1 MLSSLSSLISSNVHK
16 VESAYSSKGIPFPSL
31 DTPYQPGPFDND
43 PDVLEASR
51 LIVAAA
57 AQLVAMLRLPMDTL
71 YEYASGMQ
79 MTASLGLMVDTDVPD
94 LLKEA
99 GPGGLHVDEIGQA
112 IDVDSSRLARVLR
125 HLATRHVFKEVAP
138 NIFANNRV
146 SSVLT
151 KSRSLKELRADKI
164 SKYDDASG
172 AALIGHYGDEV
183 MKATSYMSEFLQDTR
198 GFPTPFSL
206 AFKLDG
212 TVWQWYKKQENEWRH
227 RRFRAIFKDS
237 FDQFSPSSLIDV
249 HPWGSLERDSVVVDV
264 GGNVGP
270 IARFLESS
278 FPHLRYVVQDLP
290 NVICQAP
297 KFWEKESPQALV
309 DGRVVLQEHSFFDP
323 QPVKG
328 AAVYLMRFILHDWP
342 DKDCIEILTH
352 LRAAAAP
359 QSRLVVSEVMMQ
371 HACAEPYGPSLPP
384 APLLANLGIARGG
397 MATLMDLHVMTM
409 ADGQERTRQH
419 YAELGRKTGWKLESS
434 KL

>member
-1 MLSSLSSLISSNVHK
+1 MLSSLSFLISSNVHK
-16 VESAYSSKGIPFPSL
+16 VESAYSRKGIPFPSL
-31 DTPYQPGPFDND
+31 DAPFQPGPLDND

-57 AQLVAMLRLPMDTL
+57 TQLVAVIRPPMDTL
-71 YEYASGMQ
+71 FEYASGVQ

-94 LLKEA
+94 LLKGA
-99 GPGGLHVDEIGQA
+99 GP
-112 IDVDSSRLARVLR
+112 S
-125 HLATRHVFKEVAP
+125 EVAP
-138 NIFANNRV
+138 NVFANNRV

-183 MKATSYMSEFLQDTR
+183 MKATSYMSEFLQDTH

-212 TVWQWYKKQENEWRH
+212 TIWQWYKKEENEWRH
-227 RRFRAIFKDS
+227 RRFRAIFKNS
-237 FDQFSPSSLIDV
+237 FDWFSPSSLIDG
-249 HPWGSLERDSVVVDV
+249 HPWGSLEKDSVVVDV

-290 NVICQAP
+290 NVICEAP
-297 KFWEKESPQALV
+297 KFWEKESPQALA
-309 DGRVVLQEHSFFDP
+309 DGRVVLQAHNFFDP

-342 DKDCIEILTH
+342 DKDCIDILTH

-397 MATLMDLHVMTM
+397 IATLMDLHVMTM

-419 YAELGRKTGWKLESS
+419 YVELGRKTGWALESS
-434 KL
+434 KASKSGTLTTMVFAPAGSSTDVADRCRRTSKL